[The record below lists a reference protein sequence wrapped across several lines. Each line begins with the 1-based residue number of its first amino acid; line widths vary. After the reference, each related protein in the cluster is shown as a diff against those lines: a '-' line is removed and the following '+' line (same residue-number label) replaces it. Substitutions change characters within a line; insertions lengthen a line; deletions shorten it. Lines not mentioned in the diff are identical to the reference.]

1 MNHYNELRSSNRK
14 MPVCAP
20 EGQEQ
25 AMLFKW
31 CEAQMRVGNWP
42 ELGMLFHIPNGGK
55 RGKAEAGRFKAEGVK
70 PGVPDLCLPVP
81 RGQYHGLYIEMKRRE
96 GGRVSTEQKE
106 WGAKLSARGYCWMVC
121 RGWEG
126 ARDVLTDYLEEKI

>member
-81 RGQYHGLYIEMKRRE
+81 
-96 GGRVSTEQKE
+96 TEQKE

-121 RGWEG
+121 RGWEE